1 MAVLSGN
8 NGAGKSSVIDGIR
21 FALFGFAR
29 GSSLDSVITHGEQ
42 NCSVEFIFA
51 LGEETYR
58 VLRKR
63 SSKGSGSTMLS
74 FSISAPH
81 PEALVEELEPGFDWQ
96 GLDGKSVAET
106 QKRIEGVLKMTDRLF
121 TATACANQG
130 NAAAFS
136 AAKPAERKSI
146 LGEILDLEDWERFAE
161 AGRGEVRAQ
170 LIDNGSSADLIN
182 LLNQQV
188 ATLDPLNEEL
198 AFFQQDISNYETL
211 AAEKQAAKDA
221 GLQQKES
228 LIAEQAAA
236 EERTRQYAEKQKAV
250 AELRIQIEASDKR
263 IASLR
268 ATADALPGLRHKQE
282 HLEAARV
289 EEQELEAKRQQYQA
303 LVDELKALEY
313 QSNTLRQEWATKR
326 TALINAQRFDQQQR
340 SKAIELLELEI
351 TSKNNQWV
359 SGVEKLEQQIALLEK
374 QANPLGEVPCA
385 SVPNLAEMCPLIKG
399 AREAKQQLPTIQA
412 ESQALQA
419 HDPALDMKPEIE
431 QLESEDAALRE
442 SEAAALAALP
452 EECPEAAAIVQEISS
467 LKKQQAEVSYDAARH
482 QAVKLELR
490 NVQDLQEQVSKAEAA
505 AAQLAEASAN
515 RRDVAQR
522 LEAAVEALNAAK
534 PEEAKDF
541 TRLLTAITTQLEQ
554 IGVEIQVL
562 ADKVKAAHQ
571 SEARLEQSIEQAK
584 AAEEKAEVVRLD
596 LAAGEKRLVVLK
608 ALAEGYSK
616 KGAPALLIELA
627 IPDLEAEANEV
638 LALLSDGQMGLNL
651 ISQRETQ
658 NGKGLSETLDILVSQ
673 GARQQAYED
682 YSGGER
688 MRVDLALRIGLSKL
702 LTRRAGARCE
712 ILICDEVCAPLDLA
726 GQDLFIECLQRLSDQ
741 FASILCISH
750 IERLKDAFPTSIE
763 ITKDINGSRL
773 EVITR

>member
-1 MAVLSGN
+1 MSGS
-8 NGAGKSSVIDGIR
+8 NGAGKSSIIDGIR
-21 FALFGFAR
+21 FALFGYAR
-29 GSSLDSVITHGEQ
+29 GKDLDSVITHGEQ
-42 NCSVEFIFA
+42 NCSVEFQFA

-81 PEALVEELEPGFDWQ
+81 PEALVEELEPGYGWT
-96 GLDGKSVAET
+96 GIDGKSVAET
-106 QKRIEGVLKMTDRLF
+106 QKKIEGVLKMTDRLF

-198 AFFQQDISNYETL
+198 AFCRQDISNYESL
-211 AAEKQAAKDA
+211 AAEKQAAKD
-221 GLQQKES
+221 GLLKQKET

-250 AELRIQIEASDKR
+250 ADLRLQIESTEKR
-263 IASLR
+263 IASLK
-268 ATADALPGLRHKQE
+268 ATADLLPGLRHKQE
-282 HLEAARV
+282 HLEAARI

-313 QSNTLRQEWATKR
+313 QSNTLRQEWDSKR
-326 TALINAQRFDQQQR
+326 SALKQAQRFDR
-340 SKAIELLELEI
+340 ERRVNVFEALDAEI
-351 TSKNNQWV
+351 VSKNRQWK
-359 SGVEKLEQQIALLEK
+359 SDIDRLQDQIAMITK

-385 SVPNLAEMCPLIKG
+385 SVPDMAERCPLIKG
-399 AREAKQQLPTIQA
+399 AREAKQQLPTLEA
-412 ESQALQA
+412 ELEGLRKNIPTVALA
-419 HDPALDMKPEIE
+419 EKHK
-431 QLESEDAALRE
+431 QLLEENRVANESEE
-442 SEAAALAALP
+442 QVLAAMP
-452 EECPEAAAIVQEISS
+452 EEDPFVLELGQSVTCSR
-467 LKKQQAEVSYDAARH
+467 KRQAEVGYDPARH

-490 NVQDLQEQVSKAEAA
+490 NVQELQEQVSKAEAA

-534 PEEAKDF
+534 PEEQKDF
-541 TRLLTAITTQLEQ
+541 TRLLTNISTQLEQ

-584 AAEEKAEVVRLD
+584 AAAEKAEVVRLD
-596 LAAGEKRLVVLK
+596 LAAGEKRLVALK
-608 ALAEGYSK
+608 VLAEGYSK

-638 LALLSDGQMGLNL
+638 LALLSDGQMGLSL

-673 GARQQAYED
+673 GARQQAYEQF
-682 YSGGER
+682 SGGEA
-688 MRVDLALRIGLSKL
+688 MRVDLALRMGLSTL
-702 LTRRAGARCE
+702 LARRAGARCE
-712 ILICDEVCAPLDLA
+712 LLVCDEVCAPLDRE
-726 GQDLFIECLQRLSDQ
+726 GQELFVECLQKLAPR
-741 FASILCISH
+741 FASILCVSH
-750 IERLKDAFPTSIE
+750 IPWLKEIFPAAYE
-763 ITKDINGSRL
+763 ITKDENGSHL
-773 EVITR
+773 ELTTQ